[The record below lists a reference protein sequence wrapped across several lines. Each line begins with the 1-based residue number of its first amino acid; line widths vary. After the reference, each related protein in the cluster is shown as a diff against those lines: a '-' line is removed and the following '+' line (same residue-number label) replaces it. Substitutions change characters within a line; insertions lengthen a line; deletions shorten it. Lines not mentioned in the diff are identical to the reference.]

1 MDPALAIFA
10 PLLGKC
16 FAATL
21 APATVDRHC
30 FTSVYDGA
38 HVRDTHVVTAKG
50 KPVYSGESIYS
61 FDGKGLEL
69 VYFNSMGG
77 AGRGTATVQSGVMS
91 YSLSMKARPSDAP
104 QQYRGKWTIGADGYD
119 VVDEGQP
126 ARRFTRSR

>member
-1 MDPALAIFA
+1 MEPALAIFA

-21 APATVDRHC
+21 APETVDRHC

-50 KPVYSGESIYS
+50 KPVYSGESVYS
-61 FDGKGLEL
+61 FDGKGLEF

-77 AGRGTATVQSGVMS
+77 AGHGTATVQSGLLS
-91 YSLSMKARPSDAP
+91 YDLAMKAKPMAASQRFH
-104 QQYRGKWTIGADGYD
+104 GKWTIDAVGYTVADD
-119 VVDEGQP
+119 GQP
-126 ARRFTRSR
+126 ARRFTLSR

>member
-1 MDPALAIFA
+1 M
-10 PLLGKC
+10 LGKC

-21 APATVDRHC
+21 APETVDRHC
-30 FTSVYDGA
+30 FSSVYDGA

-50 KPVYSGESIYS
+50 KPVYSGESVYS

-91 YSLSMKARPSDAP
+91 YSLSMKAKPSDAA
-104 QQYRGKWTIGADGYD
+104 QHYRGKWTIGTDGYD
-119 VVDEGQP
+119 VADEGQP
-126 ARRFTRSR
+126 ARHFALSR